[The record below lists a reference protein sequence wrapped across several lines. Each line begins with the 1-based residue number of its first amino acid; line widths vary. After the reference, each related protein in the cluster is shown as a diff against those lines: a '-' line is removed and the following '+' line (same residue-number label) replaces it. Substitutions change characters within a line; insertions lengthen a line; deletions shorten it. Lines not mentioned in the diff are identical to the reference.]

1 MSRVHTLYAYD
12 YADVAYDDA
21 IELLARDPRSLL
33 QDATDLSAAHGEEVV
48 GNLAVDLAG
57 FELGRD
63 VVIELEPFRPVEV
76 LRGVLPLH
84 WRAARGHVL
93 FPTMDG
99 QLEIAALSLQPP
111 RVQVTLTGAYE
122 PPFGVAG
129 DLLDRAGPHRVA
141 EAVVHRFVREVAARL
156 ESVVG
161 TTPLTSGI

>member
-1 MSRVHTLYAYD
+1 MSHQRTLYAYD

-21 IELLARDPRSLL
+21 IEVLARDPEALL

-48 GNLAVDLAG
+48 GNLAIDLGG

-84 WRAARGHVL
+84 WRAARGHLL
-93 FPTMDG
+93 FPTMEG
-99 QLEIAALSLQPP
+99 QLEICALSLSPP
-111 RVQVTLTGAYE
+111 RVQVTLTGTYE

-129 DLLDRAGPHRVA
+129 EVLDRAGPHRVA

-156 ESVVG
+156 ETIVG
-161 TTPLTSGI
+161 TSPLTSQI